1 LLWKM
6 QPRLHWGRSGPCMW
20 LVYECVFLKKINF
33 FLFLNY
39 YFFNILVWYISIKNK
54 FFKNKK

>member
-20 LVYECVFLKKINF
+20 LVYYSVLKKINF
-33 FLFLNY
+33 FFV
-39 YFFNILVWYISIKNK
+39 FIKI
-54 FFKNKK
+54 

>member
-20 LVYECVFLKKINF
+20 LVYVVLSVE
-33 FLFLNY
+33 
-39 YFFNILVWYISIKNK
+39 LVWSCCPFPGAHFN
-54 FFKNKK
+54 N